1 MQYYEYELYSKWL
14 LEEDKSRDG
23 IVLVVTFRACLDSW
37 PTSRWQYKPPSPHH
51 LPASPKLVLGSGV
64 TLQTKLVTKTSTLE
78 SLSTDFHGKSEP
90 FRSYSLG
97 TEKWVSRA
105 YWSWSP
111 KFNFSGFSKSYFI
124 VYRYIL
130 YPRSQNFRKVVQIS
144 FRELQILS
152 KSSFD
157 YVFRKNL

>member
-1 MQYYEYELYSKWL
+1 MLTSYKRKIWSVVVRLNIMQYYEYELYSKRL
-14 LEEDKSRDG
+14 LEEDKSCDD

-78 SLSTDFHGKSEP
+78 SLSTDFHGKSEQ

-97 TEKWVSRA
+97 IEKWVSK
-105 YWSWSP
+105 SLLILVP
-111 KFNFSGFSKSYFI
+111 EIKFWWFFKILFYCV
-124 VYRYIL
+124 VYIMCVPTL
-130 YPRSQNFRKVVQIS
+130 TKF
-144 FRELQILS
+144 
-152 KSSFD
+152 
-157 YVFRKNL
+157 

>member
-1 MQYYEYELYSKWL
+1 MTSYKQKNLSVLVRLKIMQYYEYELYSKWL
-14 LEEDKSRDG
+14 LEEDKSRDD
-23 IVLVVTFRACLDSW
+23 IVLVVTFRPCLDSW

-51 LPASPKLVLGSGV
+51 LPASPKLVLGTGV

-78 SLSTDFHGKSEP
+78 SLSTNFHEESEH

-97 TEKWVSRA
+97 TKKWVSRA
-105 YWSWSP
+105 YWSWSL
-111 KFNFSGFSKSYFI
+111 KFNFSGFSKSHF
-124 VYRYIL
+124 
-130 YPRSQNFRKVVQIS
+130 QIS

-152 KSSFD
+152 KSSYD